1 MISIPGVLCAPGP
14 SLHSADEAHNPPAAL
29 SQHGAEHNADQPG
42 QTEPDGLHPGLA
54 QILPGELGF
63 FLWHSFCART
73 FPSCSVTPALVSPQA
88 AIVAEAYEF
97 VPDWAEVLY
106 QQVIAKGDFTYL
118 EEFKQ
123 QRPLKPGVFEEIAKK

>member
-1 MISIPGVLCAPGP
+1 M
-14 SLHSADEAHNPPAAL
+14 
-29 SQHGAEHNADQPG
+29 
-42 QTEPDGLHPGLA
+42 
-54 QILPGELGF
+54 
-63 FLWHSFCART
+63 
-73 FPSCSVTPALVSPQA
+73 TPALVSPQA